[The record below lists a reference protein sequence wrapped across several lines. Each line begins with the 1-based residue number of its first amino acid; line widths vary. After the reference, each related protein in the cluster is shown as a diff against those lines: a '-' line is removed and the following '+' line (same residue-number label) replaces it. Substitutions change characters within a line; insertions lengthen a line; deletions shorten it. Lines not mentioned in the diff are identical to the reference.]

1 MMNKITRNLMDIVIL
16 KDKNLIKIIIF
27 RSHFPENTLHLYF
40 ILFIFYL
47 FNVGNKNIQL
57 KVYLRNSFFIKRKF

>member
-27 RSHFPENTLHLYF
+27 RSHFPENTLHFYF

>member
-1 MMNKITRNLMDIVIL
+1 MMNKITRNLMDMVIL
-16 KDKNLIKIIIF
+16 KDENLIKIIIF

-47 FNVGNKNIQL
+47 FNVSNKNIQL
-57 KVYLRNSFFIKRKF
+57 KVYLRHSFFIKRKF